1 MAVDLLDTPEL
12 IEISS
17 NDEEPDDQFD
27 SDPKEEDPEEYPV
40 EDPGMA

>member
-1 MAVDLLDTPEL
+1 VAVDLLDTPEL

-27 SDPKEEDPEEYPV
+27 SDPKEEDP
-40 EDPGMA
+40 DIR